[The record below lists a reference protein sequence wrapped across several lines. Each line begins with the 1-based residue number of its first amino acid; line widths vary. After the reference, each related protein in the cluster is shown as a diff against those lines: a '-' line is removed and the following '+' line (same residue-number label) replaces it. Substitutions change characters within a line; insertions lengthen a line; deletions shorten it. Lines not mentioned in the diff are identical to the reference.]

1 MNSFREVTDDLF
13 SFFFSFCQIMEEA
26 LIFALK
32 DMLGESCTEDV
43 ANAWREFFQSMA
55 GTMLAAKKQ
64 AQENHNL
71 LV

>member
-1 MNSFREVTDDLF
+1 
-13 SFFFSFCQIMEEA
+13 MEKA